1 MKVYQAINAIQQ
13 ELARIGISK
22 DGRNTQGAGFNFR
35 GIDQVL
41 NTLSPLLAQ
50 HKLCILPRA
59 LERESVERTSKG
71 GGALYFVALKMEFDF
86 VSAEDGTRHT
96 ICTYG
101 EAMDSSDK
109 ATNKAMSAAYK
120 YAAIQAFSIPTE
132 GDNDADA
139 HTPEAVVSKI
149 SADQLTHIQDL
160 IKERG
165 ADLAA
170 ILAWLS
176 KRAGYEITALS
187 QTPVAAYEPILKRL
201 SKKVD

>member
-22 DGRNTQGAGFNFR
+22 DSRNTQGAGFNFR

-50 HKLCILPRA
+50 NKLCILPRA
-59 LERESVERTSKG
+59 LERESVERTSKS

-86 VSAEDGTRHT
+86 VSAEDGTKHT

-139 HTPEAVVSKI
+139 HTPEAVVSRI
-149 SADQLTHIQDL
+149 GADQLTHIQDL

-165 ADLAA
+165 ADLAP

-176 KRAGYEITALS
+176 KGAGYEITALS
-187 QTPVAAYEPILKRL
+187 QTPVAAYEPLLKRL
-201 SKKVD
+201 SKKAD